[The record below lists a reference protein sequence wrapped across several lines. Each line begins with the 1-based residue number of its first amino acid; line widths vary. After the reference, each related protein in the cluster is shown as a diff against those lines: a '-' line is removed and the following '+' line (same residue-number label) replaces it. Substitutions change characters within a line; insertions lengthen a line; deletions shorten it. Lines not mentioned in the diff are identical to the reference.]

1 MHGYFQLLY
10 AHAPVFRQRRG
21 QKLARARLPEGRGLI
36 ITGGTSTTRLGYVAK
51 VQDALAEA
59 GHDTL
64 VYNKVQP
71 NPTIEGVRECA
82 ALCRAENIAFVV
94 GLGGGSSID
103 TAKAV
108 AIMATND
115 GDWWDYIHGGT
126 GGGKRIAKAG
136 LPIVAIPTTA
146 GTGTEAD
153 PFTVITNGEEK
164 IGGGGEKCF
173 PTISIVDPDFM
184 MTVPPHLTAYQGF
197 DAFFHAAEG
206 YLAKTATPISEMFS
220 LKAIEL
226 IGRSLATAV
235 HEGGD
240 TQARADVAL
249 ANTLAGFV
257 ETLSSCTG
265 EHAIE
270 HALSAYHPA
279 LPHGA
284 GLIMISKAYWSR
296 FFESSGDQS
305 GCNIARALGQQGR
318 ARARGLHRRARHAAE
333 ALQCARPAPV
343 RLRRPAGGLRQDRGQ
358 RVRHY
363 GRPVPRRPAAAHA
376 RGCDRDFGGQL
387 QMIFDWKRCALPIE
401 IGTHRVQT
409 RMRPKLQQSSAT
421 GETFFRTCIKS
432 QAHVLPFYEIR
443 PPHGRISVECA
454 PNGAGL

>member
-1 MHGYFQLLY
+1 MDIFSFYMPTRLFFG
-10 AHAPVFRQRRG
+10 RG
-21 QKLARARLPEGRGLI
+21 SVQKLARARLPEGRGLI

-51 VQDALAEA
+51 VADALAEA
-59 GHDTL
+59 GHETM

-108 AIMATND
+108 AIMATNE

-206 YLAKTATPISEMFS
+206 YIATTASPISEMFS

-235 HEGGD
+235 HEGGNAD
-240 TQARADVAL
+240 ARADVAL

-270 HALSAYHPA
+270 HALSAFHPA

-284 GLIMISKAYWSR
+284 GLIMISKAYWGR
-296 FFESSGDQS
+296 FFESSGDKLVA
-305 GCNIARALGQQGR
+305 IARALGHTD
-318 ARARGLHRRARHAAE
+318 AHKPEDFIAALA
-333 ALQCARPAPV
+333 ALQKHCNV
-343 RLRRPAGGLRQDRGQ
+343 SELRLSGYGVQPEDFGKIAANATDTMGGLF
-358 RVRHY
+358 RVDP
-363 GRPVPRRPAAAHA
+363 RPLSRE
-376 RGCDRDFGGQL
+376 D
-387 QMIFDWKRCALPIE
+387 I
-401 IGTHRVQT
+401 IGILEESY
-409 RMRPKLQQSSAT
+409 K
-421 GETFFRTCIKS
+421 
-432 QAHVLPFYEIR
+432 
-443 PPHGRISVECA
+443 
-454 PNGAGL
+454 

>member
-1 MHGYFQLLY
+1 MDNFGFYLPTRLFFG
-10 AHAPVFRQRRG
+10 PGSVK
-21 QKLARARLPEGRGLI
+21 KLARARLPKGRGLI
-36 ITGGTSTTRLGYVAK
+36 VTGGTSTTRLGYVAK

-59 GHDTL
+59 GHETI

-82 ALCRAENIAFVV
+82 ALCRAEQIAFVV

-126 GGGKRIAKAG
+126 GGGKRIANDG

-206 YLAKTATPISEMFS
+206 YIATCASPISEMFS
-220 LKAIEL
+220 LKSIEL

-235 HEGGD
+235 HDGGNK
-240 TQARADVAL
+240 QARADVAL

-270 HALSAYHPA
+270 HALSAFHPS

-296 FFESSGDQS
+296 FFESSGDKLVA
-305 GCNIARALGQQGR
+305 IARALGKTDAQKPEDFI
-318 ARARGLHRRARHAAE
+318 AALADLQNRCNVHE
-333 ALQCARPAPV
+333 LRLSGYGVQKDDLGKYADNAMETMGALFRVDPRPLT
-343 RLRRPAGGLRQDRGQ
+343 RED
-358 RVRHY
+358 
-363 GRPVPRRPAAAHA
+363 
-376 RGCDRDFGGQL
+376 
-387 QMIFDWKRCALPIE
+387 IIE
-401 IGTHRVQT
+401 ILAESYR
-409 RMRPKLQQSSAT
+409 
-421 GETFFRTCIKS
+421 
-432 QAHVLPFYEIR
+432 
-443 PPHGRISVECA
+443 
-454 PNGAGL
+454 